1 MRFAAPT
8 IVISLNLNLSY
19 AQHGEVDFLNL
30 TTARS
35 FPTLVESFRGFAVRG

>member
-1 MRFAAPT
+1 
-8 IVISLNLNLSY
+8 LNLSC

-35 FPTLVESFRGFAVRG
+35 FPTSVESLPGFAFRSGAQ